1 MTHTKCPDCERSAP
15 SASTG
20 CVRCLAALFTPNE
33 TGELPDLPGLAVVR
47 FVGRGGF
54 GAVYEAC
61 DPTHGRVAVKV
72 LHAGGNRAARDRFRR
87 EFDAVR
93 RLHHPG
99 IVAVHDFAEDADRVW
114 FTMDFLEG
122 GSL

>member
-1 MTHTKCPDCERSAP
+1 M
-15 SASTG
+15 
-20 CVRCLAALFTPNE
+20 
-33 TGELPDLPGLAVVR
+33 
-47 FVGRGGF
+47 
-54 GAVYEAC
+54 
-61 DPTHGRVAVKV
+61 
-72 LHAGGNRAARDRFRR
+72 LHAGGRRAERDRFRR

-122 GSL
+122 GSLADELAERPPPSVTVGYARTLAETLVYAHDRGVCATST